1 MVQGNNKSIRV
12 LRMWIAMSMF
22 PVMFLVFLSLVV
34 DDTYSDSLNPGIYSR
49 DSSPFDTPYADW
61 IAKWWD
67 YNVDIGAEVHPRDNF
82 SPERCNLD
90 QDHNDP
96 VYYLPDNLSG
106 EEQRN
111 CTVPA
116 GKAILAPLITGS
128 CWDDNTDPILQ
139 TEEGLRECSKEGQEF
154 GVVSATLDGRQLQNL
169 EQYRATSDVFNMTVA
184 EDNAFQSPSGTFPAM
199 ADGFFAFLE
208 PLPPGEHILVLEQSV
223 LNPVQ
228 SEYSFASRT
237 NYVLTVEP

>member
-1 MVQGNNKSIRV
+1 MVERDSKGSRAPRI
-12 LRMWIAMSMF
+12 WIAASLF
-22 PVMFLVFLSLVV
+22 PVTLMALLSLVIN
-34 DDTYSDSLNPGIYSR
+34 DGYSDSLNPGIYSS
-49 DSSPFDTPYADW
+49 DSSPFNMSYGDW
-61 IAKWWD
+61 IGNWWD
-67 YNVDIGAEVHPRDNF
+67 YNVDIGAEEHPRDNF

-90 QDHNDP
+90 QEQNDP

-128 CWDDNTDPILQ
+128 CWDDDTDPKLK
-139 TEEGLRECSKEGQEF
+139 TEQGLRDCSREGQEF
-154 GVVSATLDGRQLQNL
+154 GTVSATLDGRQLQNL
-169 EQYRATSDVFNMTVA
+169 EQYRATSEVFNMTVA
-184 EDNAFQSPSGTFPAM
+184 ENNAFQSPSGTFPAM

-208 PLPPGEHILVLEQSV
+208 PLPPGEHTLVLEQSV

-228 SEYSFASRT
+228 PEYNFASRT

>member
-1 MVQGNNKSIRV
+1 MVECDNKRFVV
-12 LRMWIAMSMF
+12 LRIWIAMSLF
-22 PVMFLVFLSLVV
+22 PIMFLVFMSSVV

-49 DSSPFDTPYADW
+49 DSSPFSMPYEDW

-67 YNVDIGAEVHPRDNF
+67 YNVDIGAEEHPRDNF

-90 QDHNDP
+90 QGQNDT

-111 CTVPA
+111 CTVPV

-128 CWDDNTDPILQ
+128 CWDDDTDAKLK
-139 TEEGLRECSKEGQEF
+139 TEEGLRECSREGQEF
-154 GVVSATLDGRQLQNL
+154 GVVSATLDGRPLQNL

-184 EDNAFQSPSGTFPAM
+184 ENNAFQSPPGTFPAM
-199 ADGFFAFLE
+199 ADGFFVFLE
-208 PLPPGEHILVLEQSV
+208 PLPPGEHTLVLEQSV

-228 SEYSFASRT
+228 PEYNFASRT
-237 NYVLTVEP
+237 NYVLTAEP

>member
-1 MVQGNNKSIRV
+1 MVERDNKSARV
-12 LRMWIAMSMF
+12 LRIWIITFLF
-22 PVMFLVFLSLVV
+22 PVTFVAFLSLPT
-34 DDTYSDSLNPGIYSR
+34 DDTYSDSLNPGVYSP
-49 DSSPFDTPYADW
+49 DSSPFNTPYKNW

-67 YNVDIGAEVHPRDNF
+67 YNVDISAEEHPRDNF

-90 QDHNDP
+90 QQQVDS

-111 CTVPA
+111 CSIPS
-116 GKAILAPLITGS
+116 GKAVLAPLITGS
-128 CWDDNTDPILQ
+128 CWDDDTDPKLK
-139 TEEGLRECSKEGQEF
+139 TEEGLRECSREGQEF

-184 EDNAFQSPSGTFPAM
+184 ENNAFQSPSGTFPAM
-199 ADGFFAFLE
+199 TDGFFAFLE
-208 PLPPGEHILVLEQSV
+208 PLSPGEHTLVLEQSV

-228 SEYSFASRT
+228 PEYNFASRT
-237 NYVLTVEP
+237 NYILTVEP